1 MCKKR
6 DNYFPPLSFFI
17 PHFLNR
23 MKPIKKSPLLT
34 LQKGKLLDNSLT
46 GLNSIKLVD
55 IYKTQVIDKLTTS
68 STHPEGQ
75 NRNLDPTDPVKQTAG
90 QKGGDCWPKGLPP

>member
-1 MCKKR
+1 
-6 DNYFPPLSFFI
+6 
-17 PHFLNR
+17 
-23 MKPIKKSPLLT
+23 MKPIKKSPLLI
-34 LQKGKLLDNSLT
+34 LQKDKLPDNSLT

-55 IYKTQVIDKLTTS
+55 IYKRQVIDKLTTS

-90 QKGGDCWPKGLPP
+90 QVLILKRLKQVYEAKSA